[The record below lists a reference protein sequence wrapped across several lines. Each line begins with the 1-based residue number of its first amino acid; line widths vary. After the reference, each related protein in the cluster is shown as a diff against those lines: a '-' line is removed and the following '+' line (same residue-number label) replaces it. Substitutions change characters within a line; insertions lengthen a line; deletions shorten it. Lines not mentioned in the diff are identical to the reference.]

1 MILQTAAN
9 LKTNPAEKMQRAY
22 VSYSCG
28 GECRLAASENIPEEK
43 SPADPQY
50 APLQADLFCLS
61 HSYSPG
67 ELLTYIVTLRNRGTS
82 PLCSLEITDNLGAWA
97 PQGVSLHPRS
107 YEGPLRLY
115 VEGCF
120 VSCISPACIS
130 GETAVFSILYLAP
143 GAEAALVYRMR
154 VTEKAPLA
162 AGSEIT
168 STVGISAENLP
179 ETITASHTIP
189 VRAFAPLQIEKSVF
203 SPKTGDGAGRY
214 KHVYTLYNPGLQP
227 VERAVI
233 TDDIGA
239 SWDTRIIS
247 VFLNG
252 QEIPPEEYC
261 LRHGKFTFPAP
272 GASRE
277 ITVPAAEI
285 CLNPEGNLESRPGSL
300 CVEAVVEK

>member
-1 MILQTAAN
+1 MHL
-9 LKTNPAEKMQRAY
+9 
-22 VSYSCG
+22 
-28 GECRLAASENIPEEK
+28 CRLISSVFHIPI
-43 SPADPQY
+43 AR
-50 APLQADLFCLS
+50 
-61 HSYSPG
+61 G
-67 ELLTYIVTLRNRGTS
+67 ELLTYIVTLRNTGAF

-97 PQGVSLHPRS
+97 PQGVSLHPLS

-130 GETAVFSILYLAP
+130 GESAVFSILYLAP
-143 GAEAALVYRMR
+143 GAEAALVYHMR
-154 VTEKAPLA
+154 VNEKAPLA
-162 AGSEIT
+162 AGSVIT

-189 VRAFAPLQIEKSVF
+189 VRAFAPLQIEKAVF
-203 SPKTGDGAGRY
+203 SPKTGDGAGQY
-214 KHVYTLYNPGLQP
+214 KHVYTLFNPGLQP
-227 VERAVI
+227 AERAVI

-239 SWDTRIIS
+239 SWDTRVIS

-261 LRHGKFTFPAP
+261 LRHGRLIFPAP
-272 GASRE
+272 GASRK

-285 CLNPEGNLESRPGSL
+285 CLTPEGSPEFRPGSL

>member
-28 GECRLAASENIPEEK
+28 GECRLSASENMTEEK
-43 SPADPQY
+43 SPADSQY
-50 APLQADLFCLS
+50 ASVQADIFCLS

-67 ELLTYIVTLRNRGTS
+67 ELLTYIVTLRNTGAF

-97 PQGVSLHPRS
+97 PQGVSLNPLS

-130 GETAVFSILYLAP
+130 GESAVFSILYLAP
-143 GAEAALVYRMR
+143 GAEAALVYHMR
-154 VTEKAPLA
+154 VNEKAPLA
-162 AGSEIT
+162 AGSVIT

-189 VRAFAPLQIEKSVF
+189 VRAFAPLQIEKAVF
-203 SPKTGDGAGRY
+203 SPKTGDGAGQY
-214 KHVYTLYNPGLQP
+214 KHVYTLFNPGLQP
-227 VERAVI
+227 AERAVI

-239 SWDTRIIS
+239 SWDTRVIS

-261 LRHGKFTFPAP
+261 LRHGRLIFPAP
-272 GASRE
+272 GASRK

-285 CLNPEGNLESRPGSL
+285 CLTPEGSPAFRPGSL

>member
-28 GECRLAASENIPEEK
+28 GECRLSASENMTEEK
-43 SPADPQY
+43 SPADSQY
-50 APLQADLFCLS
+50 ASVQADIFCLS

-67 ELLTYIVTLRNRGTS
+67 ELLTYIVTLRNTGAF

-97 PQGVSLHPRS
+97 PQGVSLNPLS

-130 GETAVFSILYLAP
+130 GESAVFSILYLAP
-143 GAEAALVYRMR
+143 GAEAALVYHMR
-154 VTEKAPLA
+154 VNEKAPLA
-162 AGSEIT
+162 AGSVIT

-189 VRAFAPLQIEKSVF
+189 VRAFAPLQIEKAVF
-203 SPKTGDGAGRY
+203 SPKTGDGAGQY
-214 KHVYTLYNPGLQP
+214 KHVYTLFNPGLQP
-227 VERAVI
+227 AERAVI

-239 SWDTRIIS
+239 SWDTRVIS

-261 LRHGKFTFPAP
+261 LRHGRLIFPAP
-272 GASRE
+272 GASRK

-285 CLNPEGNLESRPGSL
+285 CLTPEGSPEFRPGSL

>member
-28 GECRLAASENIPEEK
+28 GECRLSASENMPEEK
-43 SPADPQY
+43 SPADSQY
-50 APLQADLFCLS
+50 ASVQADIFCLS

-67 ELLTYIVTLRNRGTS
+67 ELLTYIVTLRNTGAF

-97 PQGVSLHPRS
+97 PQGVSLNPLS

-130 GETAVFSILYLAP
+130 GESAVFSILYLAP
-143 GAEAALVYRMR
+143 GAEAALVYHMR
-154 VTEKAPLA
+154 VNEKAPLA
-162 AGSEIT
+162 AGSVIT

-189 VRAFAPLQIEKSVF
+189 VRAFAPLQIEKAVF
-203 SPKTGDGAGRY
+203 SPKTGDGAGQY
-214 KHVYTLYNPGLQP
+214 KHVYTLFNPGLQP
-227 VERAVI
+227 AERAVV

-239 SWDTRIIS
+239 SWDTRVIS

-261 LRHGKFTFPAP
+261 LRHGRLIFPAP
-272 GASRE
+272 GASRK

-285 CLNPEGNLESRPGSL
+285 CLTPEGSPEFRPGSL